1 MTMVTW
7 CAHDVAAVTLSV
19 LCPKDVNTIME
30 DLKTKEPRVWVRSG
44 RSDSDPSG
52 RSANPTTIAMH
63 PFALRPSELTIP
75 AERIVGI
82 LQR

>member
-1 MTMVTW
+1 MPRGY
-7 CAHDVAAVTLSV
+7 LRR
-19 LCPKDVNTIME
+19 LQDVNTIME
-30 DLKTKEPRVWVRSG
+30 DLKNNEPRVWVRSG

-63 PFALRPSELTIP
+63 PFALRPSELTVP
-75 AERIVGI
+75 AERIVGA